1 MNKQPTKLENIFN
14 GEIVFCENVEDI
26 KIVEGLNFIRVFTE
40 ENINRFFLVNRAAY
54 KILNK

>member
-1 MNKQPTKLENIFN
+1 MNKQPTKLKNIFN
-14 GEIVFCENVEDI
+14 GEIVFCENIEDT
-26 KIVEGLNFIRVFTE
+26 KIVEGLNFIKVFTE